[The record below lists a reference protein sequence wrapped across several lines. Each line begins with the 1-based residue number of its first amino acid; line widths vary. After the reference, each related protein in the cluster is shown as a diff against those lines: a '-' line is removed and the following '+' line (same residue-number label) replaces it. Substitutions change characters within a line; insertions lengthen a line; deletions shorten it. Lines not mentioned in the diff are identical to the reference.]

1 MIKNKFTSPF
11 KSKKSFFYCL
21 SFLIP
26 ALSFFI
32 YFAYNH
38 FNILTVD
45 LGQQYVDFFAF
56 FRRNLF
62 SHPLNLIYS
71 FQNGL
76 GSSMLA
82 TDAYYLLSPFNML
95 FFFFSEKNI
104 PFVILLIISLKIGT
118 AGLSAFYYWQNKG
131 SNFYALAA
139 SLAYALSGYVI
150 ANHFNLMWLDSVL
163 LLPLLIHAIDQFLK
177 NEPNHL
183 ILITFALWVT
193 NFYTGLMTLFFGF
206 LYFIFQLL
214 PNTKEKW
221 HLFLNYILRSAL
233 ASFSAAFVLLPVF
246 FEMLK
251 SKSQDN
257 SQWALSFQFNP
268 LQELTKLVVGSYDF
282 QEMQT
287 GLPNIYFSL
296 TLLFFVLLYFF
307 NQKITL
313 KKRIANGIF
322 LLFMLLSLVFTP
334 LVLLWHLGQFPIWY
348 PARFSFTLIFLCLN
362 LAVISLNSDLKVP
375 LWQKIMLT
383 ILTALLISYWYF
395 SQNKVDFLNETSLLI
410 SSLFL
415 ILSLLYI
422 SFIHHSTKIDGYF
435 LNAVII
441 LELII
446 NLVLSLNNL
455 SYQKN
460 SDYQNFLQNINQA
473 SSYLNQKDHHLF
485 RTEKTFYR
493 SDDDSMSGN
502 YNGISSFNST
512 TNHQTLD
519 FLSNLGYLH
528 NSNSVTNNGG
538 TPLTDALLGIK
549 YYLVPNTDNSVPGH
563 KQMKYDNPNNR
574 TDIFTDQM
582 HNFKQ
587 LSLVKNANVLPLLYL
602 TKNRIKVSNKI
613 EEPLQNQQT
622 LLQQSL
628 GTKQIFAKNLGW
640 PEPTLQGCHTFQ
652 DNWRQYTQKKNAK
665 KSSVSFTLRT
675 KPHRSYYLEI
685 PANIDQDSAILLI
698 NQHPINLTV
707 RDSQNHLLNLGVNTQ
722 NKGTIKITF
731 ILKQKQIDLN
741 SANLWAINMTKLKKA
756 LERFNKNQPQIYQI
770 NPLTIQTSTF
780 KTKNKEI
787 MASSVPYSYNWLIF
801 DKGHLLH
808 KEKDNRTFISFNLK
822 KEMHQIKLV
831 YVPFAFLV
839 GILLSFL
846 SLCIIKK

>member
-1 MIKNKFTSPF
+1 MIKNKFTHSI
-11 KSKKSFFYCL
+11 KTNQLIFYCL

-32 YFAYNH
+32 YFACNH

-62 SHPLNLIYS
+62 THPLSLIYS

-82 TDAYYLLSPFNML
+82 TDAYYLLSPFNLL
-95 FFFFSEKNI
+95 FFFFSEANI

-118 AGLSAFYYWQNKG
+118 AGLTSFYYWQNKG
-131 SNFYALAA
+131 SKFYALAA

-163 LLPLLIHAIDQFLK
+163 LLPLLIRAIDRYLK
-177 NEPNHL
+177 KEPNHL

-193 NFYTGLMTLFFGF
+193 NFYTGLMVLFFGF
-206 LYFIFQLL
+206 LYFIVQLL

-221 HLFLNYILRSAL
+221 RLFLNYIWHSAL

-246 FEMLK
+246 FEMLT
-251 SKSQDN
+251 SKSQDD

-268 LQELTKLVVGSYDF
+268 LQELTKLALGSYDF

-307 NQKITL
+307 NQKIAL
-313 KKRIANGIF
+313 KKKVANGIL
-322 LLFMLLSLVFTP
+322 LLFMLFSLVFTP
-334 LVLLWHLGQFPIWY
+334 LVLFWHLGQFPIWY

-362 LAVISLNSDLKVP
+362 LAVISLNSDVKVP
-375 LWQKIMLT
+375 LWQKIVLVVLT
-383 ILTALLISYWYF
+383 ITLICYWYF
-395 SQNKVDFLNETSLLI
+395 DQNKVDFLNETNLLI

-415 ILSLLYI
+415 VLSLLYI
-422 SFIHHSTKIDGYF
+422 SFIHRSIRLDGYF
-435 LNAVII
+435 LNFII
-441 LELII
+441 TLELII

-455 SYQKN
+455 SYQRN
-460 SDYQNFLQNINQA
+460 SDYQNFMQNALQA

-493 SDDDSMSGN
+493 SDDDSMTGN

-519 FLSNLGYLH
+519 YLSNLGYLH

-538 TPLTDALLGIK
+538 TPLSDALLGIK
-549 YYLVPNTDNSVPGH
+549 YYLVPNTDNSVASK
-563 KQMKYDNPNNR
+563 KQMKYDNNNSR
-574 TDIFTDQM
+574 LDIFTDQI

-587 LSLVKNANVLPLLYL
+587 LSVIKNNNVLPLLYL
-602 TKNRIKVSNKI
+602 SKRPIKITNKI
-613 EEPLQNQQT
+613 DEPMQNQQA
-622 LLQQSL
+622 LLRQSL
-628 GTKQIFAKNLGW
+628 GTNQIFIKNISW
-640 PEPTLQGCHTFQ
+640 PNPILQGCHVFQ
-652 DNWRQYTQKKNAK
+652 SNWRQYTQKKNARR
-665 KSSVSFTLRT
+665 SSVSFILHTQ
-675 KPHRSYYLEI
+675 PHRSYYLEI
-685 PANIDQDSAILLI
+685 PANIDENSATLLV
-698 NQHPINLTV
+698 NNHPVDLTV
-707 RDSQNHLLNLGVNTQ
+707 RDNQNHLLNLAVNTR
-722 NKGTIKITF
+722 NHGKIRITF
-731 ILKQKQIDLN
+731 IFKQKQIDLN
-741 SANLWAINMTKLKKA
+741 SANLWAINMPKLTRA
-756 LERFNKNQPQIYQI
+756 LASFRKRQPQIYQP
-770 NPLTIQTSTF
+770 NSLTVQTSSF
-780 KTKNKEI
+780 KTRKRQI
-787 MASSVPYSYNWLIF
+787 MASSIPYSYNWLVF
-801 DKGHLLH
+801 DKNHLLH
-808 KEKDNRTFISFNLK
+808 KEKYNQTFVSFNLAK
-822 KEMHQIKLV
+822 GSHQIKLI
-831 YVPFAFLV
+831 YIPWALLI
-839 GILLSFL
+839 GILLSLL